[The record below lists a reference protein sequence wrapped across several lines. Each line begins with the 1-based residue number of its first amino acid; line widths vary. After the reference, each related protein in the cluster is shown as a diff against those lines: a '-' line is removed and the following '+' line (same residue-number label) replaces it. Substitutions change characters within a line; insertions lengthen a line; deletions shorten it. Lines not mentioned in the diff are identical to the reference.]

1 MGTNSARFIIHRP
14 QVRGYIHILPNEIK
28 KRKSLY
34 GRSISAYI
42 VPKERAFDI
51 DTHFIEINRIFN
63 A

>member
-1 MGTNSARFIIHRP
+1 M
-14 QVRGYIHILPNEIK
+14 

-51 DTHFIEINRIFN
+51 DTAFDWKLTEFLMHEKLKMME
-63 A
+63 